1 MKLPEALE
9 QQFHH
14 DVCLL
19 QEELKVG
26 YVTSWER
33 IGEKKGME
41 QGKEIGLQEGMEL
54 GRRELLTSQ
63 LEYKFQKVPEKYQNL
78 INNASPDILFE
89 WANRVLVATT
99 IDEVFERN

>member
-1 MKLPEALE
+1 M
-9 QQFHH
+9 
-14 DVCLL
+14 
-19 QEELKVG
+19 G

-41 QGKEIGLQEGMEL
+41 QGLEL

-78 INNASPDILFE
+78 INNASPDVLFE

-99 IDEVFERN
+99 IDEVFELQSNSI